1 MTMQYARCNWMLSL
15 ALDEN
20 GQPCR
25 YMAQAESTDA
35 VVSDISSHLRSV
47 HSVDPADLQN
57 NIRAVTKTI
66 KTKNLNNRPP
76 QEH

>member
-35 VVSDISSHLRSV
+35 VVSDISSHLQSV

-66 KTKNLNNRPP
+66 KTTNLNNRPP